1 MPRIG
6 SCTKCQAYA
15 ERNDHQGE
23 RQYSQQR
30 VYAHPPAT
38 RQERPGVPRQEH
50 GEGHTEHDAE
60 DAACDVRDED
70 GGDGH
75 FGTPRTYGPRMDG
88 VLDVEIELVWL
99 GQESTG
105 V

>member
-70 GGDGH
+70 GDNTCGQVGDGA
-75 FGTPRTYGPRMDG
+75 GCRDRACVAG
-88 VLDVEIELVWL
+88 
-99 GQESTG
+99 TG
-105 V
+105 VNGGVRK